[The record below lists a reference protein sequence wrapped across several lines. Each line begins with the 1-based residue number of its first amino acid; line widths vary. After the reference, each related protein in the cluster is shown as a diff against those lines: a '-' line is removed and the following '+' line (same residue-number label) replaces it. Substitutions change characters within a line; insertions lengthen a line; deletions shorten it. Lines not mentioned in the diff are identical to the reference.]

1 MPAKRLSMRKIKEV
15 LRLKW
20 LNQLSDRKIAQSC
33 NISRPAVVNYI
44 ERAKQ
49 AGLSWPLPDTLT
61 DIELERLLYPTQKP
75 RSAGDLVWPDW
86 SLIRQ
91 ELQKKNVTLFLLWQ
105 EYREQHP
112 KGYQYS
118 WFCDQYRSWLGQRDL
133 SMRQTHRAGEKLFVD
148 YAGQTMPVIDPRTG
162 EIRSA
167 QIFVAVL
174 GASNYSYAEAT
185 WTQSLADWIGSHQR
199 AFSFFGG
206 LPEVVIPDNLRSGV
220 TKANRYEPDLN
231 PTYLEMAT
239 HYGVAI
245 VPTRV
250 RKPKDKAKAE
260 VGVQIVERWI
270 LASLRHHMF
279 FSLAELNQAVQQL
292 LVKLNQR
299 SFKKLPGSRID
310 HFQNLEQP
318 ALKPLPATPYVYAEW
333 KVVRVHIDYHVDI
346 EGHYYSVPYQW
357 VKQQLDARI
366 TAQTVE
372 LFHQG
377 QRLASHPRS
386 WLKGRHTTVNA
397 HRPESHRQYGDWSP
411 ERFMR
416 WADKIGTATG
426 QVIRTVLQERRHPE
440 QGYRSC
446 LGILRL
452 AKAYSDA
459 RLEAACTRALL
470 LGTYRYK
477 SIESILKHGL
487 DCQSVAVAEESTLPQ
502 QHENIRGS
510 EYFH

>member
-1 MPAKRLSMRKIKEV
+1 MPANRLSMRKIKEV

-20 LNQLSDRKIAQSC
+20 VNKLSDRKIAQSC
-33 NISRPAVVNYI
+33 NISRPAVVKYI
-44 ERAKQ
+44 ERAEQ
-49 AGLSWPLPDTLT
+49 AGLSWPLLEPYT
-61 DIELERLLYPTQKP
+61 DVELERLLFPTQKQLP
-75 RSAGDLVWPDW
+75 GSNLVWPDW
-86 SLIRQ
+86 SSIRQ
-91 ELQKKNVTLFLLWQ
+91 ELHKKNVTLFLLWQ

-118 WFCDQYRSWLGQRDL
+118 WFCEQYRSWLGQRDF

-148 YAGQTMPVIDPRTG
+148 YAGQTMPVIDPGTG

-185 WTQSLADWIGSHQR
+185 WTQSLPDWIGSHQR
-199 AFSFFGG
+199 TFSFLGG
-206 LPEVVIPDNLRSGV
+206 LPEVVVPDNLRSGV
-220 TKANRYEPDLN
+220 SKAHRYEPDLN

-245 VPTRV
+245 VPARV

-270 LASLRHHMF
+270 LAALRNHTF
-279 FSLAELNQAVQQL
+279 FSLAELNQTIRQL

-299 SFKKLPGSRID
+299 PFKKLPGSR
-310 HFQNLEQP
+310 LEQFQSLEQ
-318 ALKPLPATPYVYAEW
+318 ATLKPLPASPYVYAEW

-346 EGHYYSVPYQW
+346 EGHYYSVPYKW

-366 TAQTVE
+366 TANTVE

-386 WLKGRHTTVNA
+386 WLRGRHTTFDA

-411 ERFMR
+411 GRFLR
-416 WADKIGTATG
+416 WADKIGTATR
-426 QVIRTVLQERRHPE
+426 QVISTILQERRHPE

-452 AKAYSDA
+452 AKTYSDA

-470 LGTYRYK
+470 LGAYRYK
-477 SIESILKHGL
+477 SIESILKRGL
-487 DCQSVAVAEESTLPQ
+487 ESKPIAVTEESVLPQ
-502 QHENIRGS
+502 HHENVRGS
-510 EYFH
+510 GYYH